1 MNDMNEMDLLT
12 RFRAEVPPG
21 VSPRAEELFRAGIE
35 DHSAERVV
43 VPAHRHGITL
53 PRLRLR
59 WRLVIA
65 AGLAAGLTAGLVAAI
80 QPSGTPPVL
89 TARLLAER
97 ASAAALT
104 GPEVPAGKW
113 VYQQTV
119 IYSARPSKHVPAR
132 FTQGTWSTA
141 DGSLSYND
149 GIWTFGSGRT
159 LYSRLGS
166 FPHDPAALNEYLAR
180 LISPHDHTQAGR
192 DAADFTAIEDLLGK
206 GVLPPSLNAELYQAL
221 GDIPA
226 VKVKNH
232 VTDIAGRAGVAFV
245 LPATPRSSNMEIIL
259 GASDYRYLAQAAW
272 QPSDGSPNSAIPFTE
287 SALLRTTLVSGPG
300 STAADPGPPSQAELA
315 MERVARA
322 VLNASAAHPGAP
334 LPDLAPGQWIYRKI
348 GTREVW
354 ARADDAVQASYVNG
368 TLMTCA
374 RAASCAGSTRWLMSA
389 GPAYPLVDP
398 AGNQPRLTGNP
409 PELLAELSAYRTGC
423 TDTAG
428 YCDAVSVLA
437 NMLIGYGNPLP
448 VPPLT
453 WYLTLAAVPGVTVG
467 HVTDTAGRP
476 EIEFRFPFTS
486 GVTGILLD
494 ASTYRFAGYVKD
506 GAQTLL
512 LRQANVAGPGIR
524 P

>member
-1 MNDMNEMDLLT
+1 MNEMDLLT

-21 VSPRAEELFRAGIE
+21 VSPQAQELFRAGFE
-35 DHSAERVV
+35 DHSAERAT
-43 VPAHRHGITL
+43 VPAPRTRFPL
-53 PRLRLR
+53 SRLRLR

-65 AGLAAGLTAGLVAAI
+65 AGLAAGLAAGVVAAI

-89 TARLLAER
+89 TAKLLAQR
-97 ASAAALT
+97 ASAAAL
-104 GPEVPAGKW
+104 GRPAVPAGKW

-119 IYSARPSKHVPAR
+119 IYQASPPKGVPAR

-141 DGSLSYND
+141 DGSLSYD
-149 GIWTFGSGRT
+149 EGVWTFGSGRT

-166 FPHDPAALNEYLAR
+166 FPHDPAALDEYLAR
-180 LISPHDHTQAGR
+180 LISPHDRTQAGK
-192 DAADFTAIEDLLGK
+192 DAAAFTAIEGLLSK

-221 GDIPA
+221 GDISGIG
-226 VKVKNH
+226 VRDH

-259 GASDYRYLAQAAW
+259 DASDYRYLAESSW

-300 STAADPGPPSQAELA
+300 STVADPGPPSQAELA
-315 MERVARA
+315 MEGVARA
-322 VLNASAAHPGAP
+322 VLNAGAARPGAP
-334 LPDLAPGQWIYRKI
+334 VPDLAPGQWIYRKI
-348 GTREVW
+348 GSREVW
-354 ARADDAVQASYVNG
+354 ARADDAAQASYVNG
-368 TLMTCA
+368 TLVTCA
-374 RAASCAGSTRWLMSA
+374 RSASCAGRTRWLMSA
-389 GPAYPLVDP
+389 GPAYSLVDP
-398 AGNQPRLTGNP
+398 ARSQPRLTGNP
-409 PELLAELSAYRTGC
+409 PALLAELSAYRTGC

-428 YCDAVSVLA
+428 YCDAVGVLA

-453 WYLTLAAVPGVTVG
+453 WYLALAAVPGVTVG
-467 HVTDTAGRP
+467 HVTDTAGRADV
-476 EIEFRFPFTS
+476 EFRFPFAG

-494 ASTYRFAGYVKD
+494 ARTYRFAGYVKD
-506 GAQTLL
+506 GTQTLL
-512 LRQANVAGPGIR
+512 LRQVNVAGPGVR